1 MIKSIRRNLFKL
13 IKIYKG
19 NRYLANRLFIGW
31 SIVRFSLRLL
41 MILITFSSL
50 LIRLKIK
57 CKFLKNYYTIHNL
70 WLQNDIIKRKL
81 CFNSK
86 IFWNLIKIRHGLILS
101 TITVPLWQGVIIVN
115 QFWKSK
121 EWKSLRNQ
129 VGITAWMKV
138 QS

>member
-1 MIKSIRRNLFKL
+1 MIKSIQRSLFKL

-70 WLQNDIIKRKL
+70 
-81 CFNSK
+81 
-86 IFWNLIKIRHGLILS
+86 
-101 TITVPLWQGVIIVN
+101 
-115 QFWKSK
+115 
-121 EWKSLRNQ
+121 
-129 VGITAWMKV
+129 
-138 QS
+138 